1 MTHTVHPADNSNTIA
16 VGSHILPAMKAEL
29 ERQGIRVLKVYTTS
43 RLLRERIDD
52 VDALTAEYEDTFRH
66 CKKDPGNVC
75 AIVAK
80 ADAPDMRML
89 ARSLCDTTPETRQ
102 RSEEEDAA
110 LMREEGIL

>member
-1 MTHTVHPADNSNTIA
+1 MTHTVHPADNSCTVA

-52 VDALTAEYEDTFRH
+52 VDALTTEYEDTFRH
-66 CKKDPGNVC
+66 CEKDPGNVC
-75 AIVAK
+75 TIVAK
-80 ADAPDMRML
+80 ADATDMRML
-89 ARSLCDTTPETRQ
+89 ARGLCETVPETRQ
-102 RSEEEDAA
+102 RSEEEDSV

>member
-1 MTHTVHPADNSNTIA
+1 MTCTVHPADNSNTVA

-52 VDALTAEYEDTFRH
+52 MDALTTEYEDTFRH
-66 CKKDPGNVC
+66 CEKNPGNVC

-89 ARSLCDTTPETRQ
+89 ARDLCEHTPETKQ

>member
-1 MTHTVHPADNSNTIA
+1 MTCTVHPADISCMVA

-43 RLLRERIDD
+43 RLFRERIDD
-52 VDALTAEYEDTFRH
+52 MDALTTEYEDTFRH
-66 CKKDPGNVC
+66 CEKDPGNVC

-89 ARSLCDTTPETRQ
+89 ARNLCEHVPETKQ

>member
-1 MTHTVHPADNSNTIA
+1 MTYAVHPADISHMVA
-16 VGSHILPAMKAEL
+16 VGSRILSPMKAEL

-43 RLLRERIDD
+43 RLFHERIDD
-52 VDALTAEYEDTFRH
+52 VDALTTEYEDTFCH
-66 CKKDPGNVC
+66 CEKDPGNVC

-89 ARSLCDTTPETRQ
+89 ARNLCGTTPATRQ

>member
-1 MTHTVHPADNSNTIA
+1 MTHTVHSADTSHMVA

-29 ERQGIRVLKVYTTS
+29 EHQDIRVLKVYTTS

-52 VDALTAEYEDTFRH
+52 VNALTTEYEDTFRH
-66 CKKDPGNVC
+66 CEKDPGNVC

-80 ADAPDMRML
+80 ADASDMRVL
-89 ARSLCDTTPETRQ
+89 ARDLCEHTPETKQ
-102 RSEEEDAA
+102 RSEEEDAV

>member
-1 MTHTVHPADNSNTIA
+1 MTHTVRPADIANTVA

-29 ERQGIRVLKVYTTS
+29 ERQGIRVLKVFTTS

-52 VDALTAEYEDTFRH
+52 MDALTTEYESTFRH
-66 CKKDPGNVC
+66 CKTTPGNVC

-80 ADAPDMRML
+80 AEASDMRML
-89 ARSLCDTTPETRQ
+89 ARDLCGAIPETKQ
-102 RSEEEDAA
+102 RSEKEDAA